1 MNSQFIFVFILFTD
15 LNRGFC
21 HIHGLL
27 VLKDQCFSVTIFYS
41 KPMSKR
47 KRRSSQ
53 IWLDPTNIIQ
63 PEPNEEQTVLR
74 RSLRIRRSSMQFS
87 IQASSKPLP
96 EEFMASARNSC
107 DLPVEQVLQMGLNCE
122 RRTTE
127 QRAISEDPC
136 TPTSVIVADENRV
149 PSPVSPPDWLR
160 QSYEPPKNIKLE
172 TLPENRPLKERKKP
186 LSERDNLKLIRRQ
199 IFTGQTLDEACLPQ
213 GPGMPELDP
222 KLVLAVT
229 RNHVLSRH
237 QRARRLGF
245 RGIQISYRTERRIQK
260 LMRSSSDVIQNSPEA

>member
-1 MNSQFIFVFILFTD
+1 
-15 LNRGFC
+15 
-21 HIHGLL
+21 
-27 VLKDQCFSVTIFYS
+27 
-41 KPMSKR
+41 
-47 KRRSSQ
+47 
-53 IWLDPTNIIQ
+53 
-63 PEPNEEQTVLR
+63 
-74 RSLRIRRSSMQFS
+74 
-87 IQASSKPLP
+87 
-96 EEFMASARNSC
+96 
-107 DLPVEQVLQMGLNCE
+107 MGLNCE

-127 QRAISEDPC
+127 QRTISEDPC

-160 QSYEPPKNIKLE
+160 QNYEPPKNIKLE